1 MLPLLATLVIFI
13 TYVTSVIV
21 VTHIT
26 SVTIITLCTF
36 IGLVTSFTHVTSVT
50 LLFLL
55 LTLPIFYIIRVKSRL
70 SVCLSAFHLMSR
82 IVLSNRCAF
91 GSVFGVTEALIIER
105 LNNDAFEKFVRAI
118 VSRLGAVEGRC
129 VD

>member
-1 MLPLLATLVIFI
+1 MKPSETMQLWYNILIYI
-13 TYVTSVIV
+13 YI
-21 VTHIT
+21 
-26 SVTIITLCTF
+26 
-36 IGLVTSFTHVTSVT
+36 
-50 LLFLL
+50 
-55 LTLPIFYIIRVKSRL
+55 YIIRVKSRL

-91 GSVFGVTEALIIER
+91 RSVFGVTEALIIE
-105 LNNDAFEKFVRAI
+105 LNNDAFEKFERAI

>member
-1 MLPLLATLVIFI
+1 MISSEYL
-13 TYVTSVIV
+13 Y
-21 VTHIT
+21 
-26 SVTIITLCTF
+26 
-36 IGLVTSFTHVTSVT
+36 
-50 LLFLL
+50 
-55 LTLPIFYIIRVKSRL
+55 YKSEKP

-82 IVLSNRCAF
+82 IALSSRCAF
-91 GSVFGVTEALIIER
+91 GSVFGVMEALIIE

>member
-1 MLPLLATLVIFI
+1 
-13 TYVTSVIV
+13 
-21 VTHIT
+21 
-26 SVTIITLCTF
+26 
-36 IGLVTSFTHVTSVT
+36 
-50 LLFLL
+50 
-55 LTLPIFYIIRVKSRL
+55 
-70 SVCLSAFHLMSR
+70 MSR

-91 GSVFGVTEALIIER
+91 GSVFGVTEALIIE